1 MAQALIGASVA
12 ASPASFAP
20 ELTVVDGK
28 ITTTSNQ
35 VAEHF
40 GKRHDTVLRAIRN
53 LECSADF
60 RLRNFAEAME
70 SMTYVDSN
78 GVQRTKST
86 SRIGHYRLT
95 RDGFAFL
102 AMGFTGKE
110 AAQWKEA
117 YINAF
122 NKMEAE
128 LLAQSRAASSTASPK
143 APQALSSDVEALEVA
158 ARMLKISESGKLGMV
173 RYAFQ
178 QKAPHL
184 LGALPVYAVDA
195 PDGAKVAGSSEP
207 TFSAT
212 HLLKERNAPIT
223 TAKFNA
229 LLADKGIIE
238 KRSRPSSS
246 GVNKDFWVVTD
257 HYFGKNLTS
266 PGNPRE
272 TQPHWYESRFDEL
285 LSTVRV

>member
-1 MAQALIGASVA
+1 MAQATIGAPVA

-20 ELTVVDGK
+20 ELNVVDGE

-40 GKRHDTVLRAIRN
+40 GKQHKLVLRAIRN
-53 LECSADF
+53 LLKELPDGYE
-60 RLRNFAEAME
+60 RNFAPIQID
-70 SMTYVDSN
+70 VDL
-78 GVQRTKST
+78 GMGRTRQDPAYS
-86 SRIGHYRLT
+86 IN
-95 RDGFAFL
+95 RDGFTLL

-110 AAQWKEA
+110 ALQWKLA

-128 LLAQSRAASSTASPK
+128 LLAQSGAAPYTTSPK

>member
-1 MAQALIGASVA
+1 MAQATIGASVA
-12 ASPASFAP
+12 TSPASFAP

-40 GKRHDTVLRAIRN
+40 GKAHKLVLRAIRN
-53 LECSADF
+53 LLQE
-60 RLRNFAEAME
+60 LPKGYERNFAPIQ
-70 SMTYVDSN
+70 VDVEL
-78 GVQRTKST
+78 GMGRTRKDPA
-86 SRIGHYRLT
+86 YLLT
-95 RDGFAFL
+95 RDAFTLL

-110 AAQWKEA
+110 ALQWKVA

-122 NKMEAE
+122 NKMEAK
-128 LLAQSRAASSTASPK
+128 LLAQSGAASSTDSPK
-143 APQALSSDVEALEVA
+143 AQQALSADVEALEAA
-158 ARMLKISESGKLGMV
+158 ARMLRISESGKLGMV

-178 QKAPHL
+178 KKAPHL

-195 PDGAKVAGSSEP
+195 PEGAKVAGSSEP

-246 GVNKDFWVVTD
+246 GVNKDFWVVTNQ
-257 HYFGKNLTS
+257 YFGKNLTS

>member
-1 MAQALIGASVA
+1 
-12 ASPASFAP
+12 
-20 ELTVVDGK
+20 
-28 ITTTSNQ
+28 
-35 VAEHF
+35 
-40 GKRHDTVLRAIRN
+40 VLRAIRN

-60 RLRNFAEAME
+60 RLRNFVETVVSRENPSGGAAIE
-70 SMTYVDSN
+70 S
-78 GVQRTKST
+78 KA
-86 SRIGHYRLT
+86 YRLT

-128 LLAQSRAASSTASPK
+128 LLAQSGAAFSTDSPK
-143 APQALSSDVEALEVA
+143 AQQALSADVEALEA
-158 ARMLKISESGKLGMV
+158 AAHMLRISESGKLGMV

-195 PDGAKVAGSSEP
+195 PEGAKVAGSSEP

-223 TAKFNA
+223 TARFNA

-246 GVNKDFWVVTD
+246 GVNKDFWVVTNQ
-257 HYFGKNLTS
+257 YFGKNLTS

>member
-1 MAQALIGASVA
+1 MAQATIGASVA
-12 ASPASFAP
+12 TSPASFAP

-40 GKRHDTVLRAIRN
+40 GKLHKNVLRAIQN
-53 LECSADF
+53 MECSDGF
-60 RLRNFAEAME
+60 RRLNFEP
-70 SMTYVDSN
+70 SSYVN
-78 GVQRTKST
+78 EQGKEQPC
-86 SRIGHYRLT
+86 YRLT

-128 LLAQSRAASSTASPK
+128 LLAKSGAAPSTDSPK
-143 APQALSSDVEALEVA
+143 AQQALSADVEALEAA
-158 ARMLKISESGKLGMV
+158 ARMLRISESGKLGMV

-195 PDGAKVAGSSEP
+195 PEGAKVAGSSEP

-223 TAKFNA
+223 TARFNA

-246 GVNKDFWVVTD
+246 GVNKDFWVVTNQ
-257 HYFGKNLTS
+257 YFGKNLTS